1 MASCGRLPLHPF
13 LSSASVRLACYRNV
27 QVEASITKSLY
38 PPVLPSRTAKS
49 KSAKR
54 RLVTEFF
61 EQLRSCTAHEKIQ
74 ALTRV
79 QHKKYVIY
87 PQTFALNPDR
97 WYQHYTKTAFLSG
110 LPEKYATESA
120 PGVNESLLSEV
131 RSVVCNSILQEQWHA
146 KKGRTFTNKEQE
158 KLVSPFLRNAVCGLK
173 NLLAK
178 ENPVLGL
185 SSLGG
190 FDLQFALY
198 CNAGFSFCNV
208 YCLLCFMW
216 CSVYFLKILTLKST
230 ITGYGEKGL
239 FPRAT
244 GEDGWSPW
252 DSRLMTDLTV
262 RSGSHSSFRRC
273 GPYLTSCLW

>member
-1 MASCGRLPLHPF
+1 MTEEELRRSRGKNMASCGRLPLHPF

-27 QVEASITKSLY
+27 QVEASTAKSIY
-38 PPVLPSRTAKS
+38 PPALSSRTAKS

-54 RLVTEFF
+54 RVVTEFF
-61 EQLRSCTAHEKIQ
+61 EQLRSCTAHEKIR

-79 QHKKYVIY
+79 QRKKYVIY

-120 PGVNESLLSEV
+120 PVVDESLLSEA
-131 RSVVCNSILQEQWHA
+131 RAVVCDSILQEQWHA
-146 KKGRTFTNKEQE
+146 KKGRTFLHKEQE
-158 KLVSPFLRNAVCGLK
+158 QLVPPFLRNAVCGLR

-190 FDLQFALY
+190 FDLHV
-198 CNAGFSFCNV
+198 CT
-208 YCLLCFMW
+208 LLQRR
-216 CSVYFLKILTLKST
+216 FLIL
-230 ITGYGEKGL
+230 
-239 FPRAT
+239 
-244 GEDGWSPW
+244 
-252 DSRLMTDLTV
+252 
-262 RSGSHSSFRRC
+262 
-273 GPYLTSCLW
+273 